1 MNALKKLNS
10 IFYFISKKL
19 GAFVLGTLVV
29 VITIAVIA
37 RYFLGQ
43 QFTWTEELCTFLF
56 IWFSFLGA
64 TLATYEKRHVSV
76 DFLVTKLPKQ
86 VNNVVKLLSNIL
98 ILAFFVLLVV
108 GAFILF
114 PTMQHVSVAL
124 RIPKYCYYFPIALS
138 SVMMFCM
145 YLADTIEFVKEWMNE
160 GKEVQ
165 KI

>member
-43 QFTWTEELCTFLF
+43 PFTWTEELCTFLF

-114 PTMQHVSVAL
+114 PTMQHVSVAENSQIL
-124 RIPKYCYYFPIALS
+124 LLFPDCTFLCDDVLYVS
-138 SVMMFCM
+138 GRYHRVCERM
-145 YLADTIEFVKEWMNE
+145 DE
-160 GKEVQ
+160 
-165 KI
+165 